1 MISTHRVYSRYL
13 LLRHLSLAH
22 FSLMTLARPFA
33 QPPSPTT
40 PNKYSLSRHHPSSTA
55 FHTRSPSHLQ
65 PILPH
70 YTPNPTQPQPANLST
85 LPSTSHY
92 LTSPPPQ
99 SHNTPANG
107 ATQPKCHTMPPLL
120 YDTRHRCWQKAFRTL
135 HPQQT
140 CPSKQTKSVYTVLTL
155 RTLKRSFFPS
165 LPRFGRE
172 GIVNVEVSAQEYIT
186 PFSCLSS
193 FHLWSRK

>member
-107 ATQPKCHTMPPLL
+107 ASSEKCQH
-120 YDTRHRCWQKAFRTL
+120 DAAITL
-135 HPQQT
+135 RYTSQMLAKNVSDVAST
-140 CPSKQTKSVYTVLTL
+140 ADVSSVYTVLAF
-155 RTLKRSFFPS
+155 RTLKCAFFPS
-165 LPRFGRE
+165 LARFGRE
-172 GIVNVEVSAQEYIT
+172 SIVNVEVSAQEYIT
-186 PFSCLSS
+186 PFPAYLH
-193 FHLWSRK
+193 FTLGRGNN